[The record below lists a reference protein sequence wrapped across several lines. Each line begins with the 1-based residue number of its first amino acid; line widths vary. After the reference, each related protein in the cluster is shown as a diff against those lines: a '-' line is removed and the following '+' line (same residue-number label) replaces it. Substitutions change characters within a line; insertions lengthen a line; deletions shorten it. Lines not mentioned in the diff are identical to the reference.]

1 LDGGD
6 KAKKSLDK
14 AKETGKD
21 GDKKLYINPANNIS
35 PEDPLFMS
43 VSDDRG
49 LLCSS
54 PSWSRNEEL
63 PTSAVTRTISVL
75 GDRAP
80 YKNRHLIE
88 SIQSQ
93 MKEATRMI
101 PHMIFANSHDFLAD
115 F

>member
-1 LDGGD
+1 LSHLQELDGGD
-6 KAKKSLDK
+6 KANKSLDK

-63 PTSAVTRTISVL
+63 PTSGVTRTISVL
-75 GDRAP
+75 GMTEHHIRTG
-80 YKNRHLIE
+80 I
-88 SIQSQ
+88 S
-93 MKEATRMI
+93 
-101 PHMIFANSHDFLAD
+101 
-115 F
+115 

>member
-1 LDGGD
+1 LDGGN

-21 GDKKLYINPANNIS
+21 GDKKLYIKPAINIS

-54 PSWSRNEEL
+54 PSWSRNSHKCCHSHRL
-63 PTSAVTRTISVL
+63 CVRH
-75 GDRAP
+75 DRAP

-101 PHMIFANSHDFLAD
+101 PHMIFANSHDFQAD

>member
-1 LDGGD
+1 MSHLQELDGGD

-21 GDKKLYINPANNIS
+21 GDKKLYINPAIIIS

-63 PTSAVTRTISVL
+63 PSSASLTPSL
-75 GDRAP
+75 CQA
-80 YKNRHLIE
+80 
-88 SIQSQ
+88 
-93 MKEATRMI
+93 
-101 PHMIFANSHDFLAD
+101 
-115 F
+115 

>member
-1 LDGGD
+1 MSHLQELDGGD

-21 GDKKLYINPANNIS
+21 GDKKLYINPAIIIS

-63 PTSAVTRTISVL
+63 PTSAITHTISVS
-75 GDRAP
+75 GMTEHHIRTD
-80 YKNRHLIE
+80 I
-88 SIQSQ
+88 S
-93 MKEATRMI
+93 
-101 PHMIFANSHDFLAD
+101 
-115 F
+115 